1 MRASLLLQGGECR
14 GRKREEEACDAGP
27 KGESAPA
34 SGCPIP
40 AGRLACHL
48 SALRCPAGM
57 IVGLRPL
64 AGLPQT
70 TVMPLQTFRRGC
82 NLNAELREHVGV
94 TSLF

>member
-14 GRKREEEACDAGP
+14 GRKREEEACDAGL

-57 IVGLRPL
+57 I
-64 AGLPQT
+64 GLPQT